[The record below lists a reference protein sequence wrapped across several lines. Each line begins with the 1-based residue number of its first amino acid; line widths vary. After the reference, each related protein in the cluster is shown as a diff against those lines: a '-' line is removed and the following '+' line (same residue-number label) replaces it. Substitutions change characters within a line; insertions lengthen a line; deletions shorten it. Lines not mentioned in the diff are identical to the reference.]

1 MRFPAMK
8 VDKVMGEAMSDED
21 KREEQDRVPPDDH
34 PEASLPRPYG
44 MPGGGIDDSFSS
56 AARLLDAIDK
66 QNKRLNEIRDAVA
79 NVDWSSIRLAGLG
92 LGVSGGG
99 AWTRSW
105 ETGDAQE
112 G

>member
-1 MRFPAMK
+1 MP
-8 VDKVMGEAMSDED
+8 DE
-21 KREEQDRVPPDDH
+21 EHTAEGQDRSSNGADAEGLV
-34 PEASLPRPYG
+34 PRPYG
-44 MPGGGIDDSFSS
+44 MPGGGEVGDSFSS

-92 LGVSGGG
+92 LGVAGEGT
-99 AWTRSW
+99 WMHSW
-105 ETGDAQE
+105 DVGDAQE

>member
-1 MRFPAMK
+1 
-8 VDKVMGEAMSDED
+8 MSDEE
-21 KREEQDRVPPDDH
+21 RLEGQDQGSLGAD
-34 PEASLPRPYG
+34 PEPMVPRPYG
-44 MPGGGIDDSFSS
+44 MPGGGVDDSFSS

-79 NVDWSSIRLAGLG
+79 NIDWSSIRLAGLG

-105 ETGDAQE
+105 EVGDAQE